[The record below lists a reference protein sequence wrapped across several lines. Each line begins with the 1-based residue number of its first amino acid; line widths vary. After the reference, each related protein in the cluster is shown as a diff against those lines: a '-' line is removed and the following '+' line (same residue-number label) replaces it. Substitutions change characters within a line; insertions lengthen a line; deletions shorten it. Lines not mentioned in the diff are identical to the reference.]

1 MAFLFTGYIASAWEG
16 FGVIQHWSL
25 LIWLIQ
31 LMSLNCTFKINKKA
45 NFIDIRVLPLFKE
58 INNHAI
64 SSLLNCILQ
73 LANCMVCKL
82 YHNRILKIMKAYSCP
97 VLSDLAV
104 YVEED
109 SIQQLSFHLPLP
121 CRHISICFYV
131 QRSMRWDHWR
141 GKASWLGEK
150 RKKGLS
156 CVCPC
161 AFWEWQPMLARVW
174 DGGEVVLVRRLLR
187 LHF

>member
-1 MAFLFTGYIASAWEG
+1 M
-16 FGVIQHWSL
+16 
-25 LIWLIQ
+25 
-31 LMSLNCTFKINKKA
+31 
-45 NFIDIRVLPLFKE
+45 LPLFKE

-73 LANCMVCKL
+73 VANCMVCKL

-121 CRHISICFYV
+121 SRHIFISFYV
-131 QRSMRWDHWR
+131 QSSMCWDHWCR
-141 GKASWLGEK
+141 TASWLGEE

-187 LHF
+187 LHFQPRGKRQCNNNNNKKKPSTFPKSQLGTEAELMSQSQHTNEP